1 MRVCCPKLVVPGIP
15 RGLYPEI
22 IPADIWYV
30 FLHYTHPFHS
40 IEALCR
46 GFLLTIYH
54 KHFPVIKI
62 LFKEHDLVSLKDQAL
77 NCICRVLSSSCFYPS
92 GSL

>member
-1 MRVCCPKLVVPGIP
+1 MRACCPKSVEPGSTP

-22 IPADIWYV
+22 IAAGICYV
-30 FLHYTHPFHS
+30 FLHYTHLFHS
-40 IEALCR
+40 VEVLYH
-46 GFLLTIYH
+46 GFLLHIYH

-77 NCICRVLSSSCFYPS
+77 NCIM
-92 GSL
+92 